1 MEIWERAVYGSNG
14 WGINLMGETVTYEKV
29 GDVLEKI
36 LVIRAV
42 PYLIIVWWLVLV
54 PLNCHAVL
62 KIVTHSYCADEHDCC
77 KSCDRYSTF
86 STVRPDYRSYMLL
99 LCLPFLCA
107 LDTANS
113 CTYECAQLMLNH
125 NVVYLS
131 KSTDTTCFTPSG
143 MREIYMLGYSIN
155 RWFHEVLLHFWKA
168 RV

>member
-1 MEIWERAVYGSNG
+1 M
-14 WGINLMGETVTYEKV
+14 MV
-29 GDVLEKI
+29 GFGPFELPCSAK
-36 LVIRAV
+36 
-42 PYLIIVWWLVLV
+42 
-54 PLNCHAVL
+54 NS
-62 KIVTHSYCADEHDCC
+62 THSYCADEHDCC

-131 KSTDTTCFTPSG
+131 KSTDTYNMFYPI
-143 MREIYMLGYSIN
+143 RDERN
-155 RWFHEVLLHFWKA
+155 LHA
-168 RV
+168 RVQHKQIVS